1 MPHRNIVLKTVSHED
16 VKRLIQCLDDDEISM
31 KAVYNTDYDPE
42 LNEVE

>member
-1 MPHRNIVLKTVSHED
+1 MDLNFDTE
-16 VKRLIQCLDDDEISM
+16 LDDDEISM